1 MLPNKTGISGAID
14 VLKSVMSTKKKDIA
28 EPSFFRSRDSFRK
41 SLEME
46 RLRADRSNSYFTLV
60 ILSIPKASLQE
71 EQKKKLYDFL
81 KKEFRVTDTIGW
93 IDDHNLGVILYAA
106 DREEAF
112 TFLRRLK
119 ERGELPVI
127 ADSYTTCFTYP
138 YEKEQIDKEISGKR
152 KSDRIEIQLNAE
164 ITLLG
169 QQPGQAMQIK
179 DVTATDI
186 SESGVY
192 LETNAPFE
200 EGQQVDVT
208 ICLPLTFN
216 LEESACNVEIK
227 ASGKIIRKQDKGMA
241 IAFDTCELL
250 PHDKIKRT

>member
-1 MLPNKTGISGAID
+1 MLPTKTGISGALD
-14 VLKSVMSTKKKDIA
+14 VLKSVLSTKKKDMS
-28 EPSFFRSRDSFRK
+28 EPSFFRSRDSFRQ

-46 RLRADRSNSYFTLV
+46 RLRADRSNSYFTLI
-60 ILSIPKASLQE
+60 ILSTAKASLQD

-81 KKEFRVTDTIGW
+81 NREFRVTDTIGW
-93 IDDHNLGVILYAA
+93 IDDQNLGVILYAA

-127 ADSYTTCFTYP
+127 ADSYTACFTYP
-138 YEKEQIDKEISGKR
+138 YEKEQINKQIDGKR

-169 QQPGQAMQIK
+169 QQPGETVQIK
-179 DVTATDI
+179 DVTARDI

-192 LETNAPFE
+192 LETKSPFE

-216 LEESACNVEIK
+216 LEDSACNVEIK
-227 ASGKIIRKQDKGMA
+227 AAGKIIRKQDKGMA

-250 PHDKIKRT
+250 PQDKIRRS